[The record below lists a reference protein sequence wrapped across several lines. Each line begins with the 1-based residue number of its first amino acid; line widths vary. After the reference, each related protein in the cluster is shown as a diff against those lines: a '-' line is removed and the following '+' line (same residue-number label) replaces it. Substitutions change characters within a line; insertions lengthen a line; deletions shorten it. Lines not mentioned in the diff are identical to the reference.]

1 MKKNYLCLFLNCLTS
16 SILFSPVIDTYHS
29 PKLDNIKPNI
39 ISYNN
44 AIEVPLK
51 TLNKIINDEKNQYIF
66 HFKADIIN
74 PHLKIYIIDENFSF
88 SGPYFFQSNEL
99 ITNPFTCKECSIL
112 IEGFDQSYNIKILD
126 MKKPK
131 PTKINSLTFSNK
143 NINRDNPIILLTG
156 FWPPTNEMIRHF
168 SQNVSL
174 NNSGWMGENWEESGY
189 DVVSYFPEFS
199 NPNCNNCGIGYGN
212 FQVDYQSTS
221 NDFWAIVDEL
231 SPIAIIT
238 FSRGYI
244 DYSWE
249 MEFNYYNRLNWI
261 NDYQSPFLP
270 TPNPPDSDVESYF
283 IRNSTLPMENIMDAI
298 NASNLNLD
306 SYIDWNG
313 NPGQFVSEFMGYHG
327 VWYKDTHS
335 FGENNCII
343 AGHIHVGGLI
353 DWNTAKEAAEISLRE
368 VISYLDQFSYISGD
382 VNSDNIID
390 ILDVV
395 LLVNSIIGVNE
406 LTQLQMYAS
415 DINGDGT
422 INIQDIIL
430 IINII
435 LS

>member
-1 MKKNYLCLFLNCLTS
+1 
-16 SILFSPVIDTYHS
+16 
-29 PKLDNIKPNI
+29 
-39 ISYNN
+39 
-44 AIEVPLK
+44 
-51 TLNKIINDEKNQYIF
+51 
-66 HFKADIIN
+66 
-74 PHLKIYIIDENFSF
+74 
-88 SGPYFFQSNEL
+88 
-99 ITNPFTCKECSIL
+99 
-112 IEGFDQSYNIKILD
+112 
-126 MKKPK
+126 
-131 PTKINSLTFSNK
+131 
-143 NINRDNPIILLTG
+143 
-156 FWPPTNEMIRHF
+156 MIRHF

-261 NDYQSPFLP
+261 NDYQPPFLP

-298 NASNLNLD
+298 NESNLNLD

-335 FGENNCII
+335 FGDNNCII

-353 DWNTAKEAAEISLRE
+353 DWNTAKEATEISLRE
-368 VISYLDQFSYISGD
+368 VISYLNQFSYISGD
-382 VNSDNIID
+382 VNSDNLID

-395 LLVNSIIGVNE
+395 LLVNSIIGVIE
-406 LTQLQMYAS
+406 LTQLQIYAS